1 MTIDYSYSK
10 SSPKDRV
17 MDTVKSLMQR
27 ARKAVITHDTQVIA
41 SRIRALRSL
50 RFPTQRPRAHS
61 PAGARRSPAS
71 VRRETVDS
79 GGSGGDPDPEPL
91 RSPHPYIYNLPA
103 AALVG
108 GAL

>member
-1 MTIDYSYSK
+1 MTIDHSCNK

-17 MDTVKSLMQR
+17 MDTIKSLMQR

-41 SRIRALRSL
+41 SRIRAMRSL
-50 RFPTQRPRAHS
+50 RFPTQKPRTHTPVRAH
-61 PAGARRSPAS
+61 RSPAS
-71 VRRETVDS
+71 IRRAAADS
-79 GGSGGDPDPEPL
+79 GGSSEDPEPEP
-91 RSPHPYIYNLPA
+91 RRTPHPYIYNLPA